1 MSGGCPDW
9 SAWVLANLAQRPEV
23 NRSYL
28 QRGGQLGLPHLGQ
41 GARNNLAGEQRMREL
56 RRGSV
61 LDQHHG
67 ETGLSV
73 EMGPG
78 DQQRDLLRLAAVNRT
93 NPEAIAIGIDV
104 QELEAA
110 PVPGPTDF
118 ALQIDITWATGK
130 GFASATIDARHGAQ
144 ILLSASVINLSVSY
158 LGTSGPL
165 VRVGASAS
173 YGTPPGGGE
182 ALLTFTEQPVIIAS
196 TAFSLPFRIPKYAA
210 RVAWFSRDDP
220 TAFAAPDASLQFVAD
235 VAFSRVV
242 AWVHPPQAG
251 LIAIPNGADF
261 IRIRN
266 DAGLAFA
273 YGLIYE
279 LRL

>member
-1 MSGGCPDW
+1 MAGCPTDW
-9 SAWVLANLAQRPEV
+9 SAWVIANLAQQQQV

-28 QRGGQLGLPHLGQ
+28 QRGGQLGLPYLGQ
-41 GARNNLAGEQRMREL
+41 DARNNVAGERRMREL

-67 ETGLSV
+67 ETGLSI

-78 DQQRDLLRLAAVNRT
+78 DQPRDLLRIAAVNRT

-104 QELEAA
+104 EELEPA
-110 PVPGPTDF
+110 PVPGPSDHTV
-118 ALQIDITWATGK
+118 QIDITWATGK
-130 GFASATIDARHGAQ
+130 GFASATVDARQGGQ
-144 ILLSASVINLSVSY
+144 ILLSASVINLSVRY

-165 VRVGASAS
+165 LRVGASAS

-182 ALLTFTEQPVIIAS
+182 ALLTFTQQVVIVG
-196 TAFSLPFRIPKYAA
+196 TTLFSAPFRIPKYAA

-220 TAFAAPDASLQFVAD
+220 TAFVAPDASLQFVAD
-235 VAFSRVV
+235 VGFSRIVS
-242 AWVHPPQAG
+242 WVHPAQAG